1 MGSDKVMDFDP
12 DVRAESEYSDE
23 LLNAALELVTE
34 WGENY
39 GKPINDR
46 ILARYPG
53 LSPAEIDDLTKRSRE
68 AEYYIYKL
76 AEMEF
81 QGELTEMDIIPEAR
95 KRFAWLDSSNAG
107 RLKNIGMFYARK

>member
-1 MGSDKVMDFDP
+1 MGSDKVMDFDL
-12 DVRAESEYSDE
+12 DEKAESEYSDE

-46 ILARYPG
+46 ILAKYPG
-53 LSPAEIDDLTKRSRE
+53 LSPVEIDDLTKRSRG

-76 AEMEF
+76 AEMELE
-81 QGELTEMDIIPEAR
+81 GDLSEMDIIA
-95 KRFAWLDSSNAG
+95 
-107 RLKNIGMFYARK
+107 

>member
-1 MGSDKVMDFDP
+1 MSSEP
-12 DVRAESEYSDE
+12 DQKTEREYSDE

-39 GKPINDR
+39 SKPIHER
-46 ILARYPG
+46 ILGKYPG
-53 LSPAEIDDLTKRSRE
+53 LSPAEIDDLTKRARE

-76 AEMEF
+76 AEK
-81 QGELTEMDIIPEAR
+81 ELDGDLAEMDIVPEAR
-95 KRFAWLDSSNAG
+95 KKFAWLDGSNAA